1 MDFGSM
7 VPYLKE
13 PFIQQLVASIMYFG
27 SIQSVDFGW
36 SPSPA

>member
-13 PFIQQLVASIMYFG
+13 PLVQQIVTMIVAYG
-27 SIQSVDFGW
+27 SIQSIDFDFQ
-36 SPSPA
+36 PYA